1 MTDFKVERPKMA
13 IAGAALAMVCAV
25 LGVGWLSLALGGT
38 LQGIERGYEISNM
51 EMVIGAWL
59 FLIIGIYCVV
69 IFSGGI
75 LILRRRYGLGGV
87 LVLIFSTLL
96 VTSAV
101 HIWYVGIWGIAGGA
115 LSLISREKTGERVLE
130 IARQQ
135 RRVNIKEVATL
146 TGKTELDVE
155 VAIARLKAK
164 GQPIRFEM
172 KTREVI
178 YDGQG

>member
-1 MTDFKVERPKMA
+1 MTDYKVGRPKMA

-25 LGVGWLSLALGGT
+25 LGVVVLSLALMGT

-51 EMVIGAWL
+51 EIAIGSWML
-59 FLIIGIYCVV
+59 LILGVYCVV

-75 LILRRRYGLGGV
+75 LMLKRRYGLGGV
-87 LVLIFSTLL
+87 LVLIFSILL
-96 VTSAV
+96 VTSAA
-101 HIWYVGIWGIAGGA
+101 HLWYVGIWGIAGGA
-115 LSLISREKTGERVLE
+115 LSLIAREKTPERVLE
-130 IARQQ
+130 IARQEKQ
-135 RRVNIKEVATL
+135 VSIKEVATL

-155 VAIARLKAK
+155 VAIAKLKAK

-178 YDGQG
+178 YEG